1 MFRDGYRKTYNKA
14 IEHKIPLV
22 SARWVENCQYAKKIL
37 DPAEYP
43 PIDIEKYA
51 KPREYNYNISV
62 NKFIVLIFNTCI
74 LILNC
79 LLNHAKY

>member
-1 MFRDGYRKTYNKA
+1 MER
-14 IEHKIPLV
+14 KIPLV

-51 KPREYNYNISV
+51 KPREYNFNISV
-62 NKFIVLIFNTCI
+62 NKFIV
-74 LILNC
+74 
-79 LLNHAKY
+79 